1 MTGAA
6 QGTTHATTLP
16 RSYYLSPAT
25 FECEV
30 ERVLFREWTFVAHES
45 QLPGPGDFVVD
56 EIAGESI
63 VVVRDGAGEV
73 HAFFNVCRHRGY
85 RFCEELQGHAPRFT
99 CPYHRWSYGP
109 DGRLRN
115 VPGSPDGEHLD
126 YSEWGLLPAHLE
138 RWHGFLFV
146 ALGQT
151 APAPLRPALD
161 LLGADMLPARPERLA
176 LAFRESYDV
185 LANWKLLLENY
196 LECYH
201 CPGQH
206 PELCSSMA
214 LDAMYATTEGW
225 EGAYLGGSTPLKPGH
240 LSMSRDG
247 GLVSMPLGDFADMDV
262 LTSGLGGGFMIVP
275 FLTRIICHV
284 DHVIVHVVRPVDAGR
299 TRWVTHWYVNDRAV
313 AGLDFDVDELTHV
326 WRTTNRQDVA
336 LCEGAQLGVGSRR
349 YVPGPLHPQRES
361 AVAAALDVYLEMMDA
376 SP

>member
-1 MTGAA
+1 VTGAA
-6 QGTTHATTLP
+6 QGATYATTLP
-16 RSYYLSPAT
+16 REYYLSPAT
-25 FECEV
+25 FESEV
-30 ERVLFREWTFVAHES
+30 ERVLFRQWTFVAHES

-63 VVVRDGAGEV
+63 IVVRDGAGEV

-85 RFCEELQGHAPRFT
+85 RFCEQPEGHTTRFT

-115 VPGSPDGEHLD
+115 VPGSPDGELFD
-126 YSEWGLLPAHLE
+126 YSEWGLVPAHLE

-146 ALGQT
+146 ALGEA
-151 APAPLRPALD
+151 APAPLSPALD

-176 LAFRESYDV
+176 LAFREGYEV
-185 LANWKLLLENY
+185 RANWKILLENY

-240 LSMSRDG
+240 LTISRDG
-247 GLVSMPLGDFADMDV
+247 GLVSTPLGDFTDLDV
-262 LTSGLGGGFMIVP
+262 LASGLGGGFMIVP
-275 FLTRIICHV
+275 FLTRVICHV
-284 DHVIVHVVRPVDAGR
+284 DHVIVHVVRPIDAGR

-313 AGLDFDVDELTHV
+313 AGVDFDVDELTHV

-336 LCEGAQLGVGSRR
+336 LCEGAQLGVASRR
-349 YVPGPLHPQRES
+349 YLPGPLHPQRES
-361 AVAAALDVYLEMMDA
+361 AVAATLDVYRELMDET
-376 SP
+376 P